1 MSERW
6 HRDALSQELPGEPPG
21 DPVPGGSWEV
31 ARRLVT
37 GYRMADPAIVGADWD
52 RDAPLLGRVMA
63 LKLRFHRLLWVR
75 AHVRVRRVWDEERG
89 GARVFGY
96 EYETLPGHVETGIM
110 DFEVYKWLEDG
121 RVEFRL
127 HARSRPSG
135 QGPWWAR
142 LGFRLVGRREQVR
155 FYFSC
160 CSRLA
165 DLVAR
170 ELGLSASPP
179 PPSAELRAG
188 DAPDVAGLAERL
200 VPRRTR

>member
-1 MSERW
+1 MTDRW
-6 HRDALSQELPGEPPG
+6 HRDALAQELPGEPPG
-21 DPVPGGSWEV
+21 DPAPGGPWEV

-37 GYRMADPAIVGADWD
+37 DYRIADPAIVSARWTGEAL
-52 RDAPLLGRVMA
+52 AGRVME
-63 LKLRFHRLLWVR
+63 LKLRFRRLLWVR
-75 AHVRVRRVWDEERG
+75 VHVRVRRVWDEDRG

-96 EYETLPGHVETGIM
+96 EYETLPGHVETGVM
-110 DFEVYKWLEDG
+110 DYEVYKWREDG

-135 QGPWWAR
+135 VGPWWAR
-142 LGFRLVGRREQVR
+142 VGFRLVGRGEQVR
-155 FYFSC
+155 FYFRC

-165 DLVAR
+165 ELVAH
-170 ELGLSASPP
+170 ELGLPASPP
-179 PPSAELRAG
+179 PPTARLREG

>member
-6 HRDALSQELPGEPPG
+6 HRDTLAQELPGEPPG
-21 DPVPGGSWEV
+21 APVPGGPWEV

-37 GYRMADPAIVGADWD
+37 HYCMADPAIVGADWD
-52 RDAPLLGRVMA
+52 RDAPLLGRVME
-63 LKLRFHRLLWVR
+63 LELRFHRLLWVR
-75 AHVRVRRVWDEERG
+75 AHVRVRRVWDEERD

-96 EYETLPGHVETGIM
+96 EYETLPGHVETGAM
-110 DFEVYKWLEDG
+110 DYEVYKWLEDG

-142 LGFRLVGRREQVR
+142 FGFRLVGRHEQVR
-155 FYFSC
+155 FYFGC

-165 DLVAR
+165 ELVAR
-170 ELGLSASPP
+170 ELGLPASPP
-179 PPSAELRAG
+179 PPAAQLREG
-188 DAPDVAGLAERL
+188 DAPDAAELAERL
-200 VPRRTR
+200 APRRTR